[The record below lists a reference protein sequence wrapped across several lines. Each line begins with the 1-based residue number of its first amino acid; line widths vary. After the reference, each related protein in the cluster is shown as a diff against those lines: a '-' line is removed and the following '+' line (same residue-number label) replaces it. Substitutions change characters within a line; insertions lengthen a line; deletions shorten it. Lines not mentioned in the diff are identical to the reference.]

1 MSSKLWEFFLRDDV
15 ENFQRFLATAS
26 YTSGGQ
32 RTPGAG
38 GTSSFKIGASGA
50 LTPSSPGV
58 SVRSKKLTGTSPGT
72 PTPERGGSSRPSKTL
87 SREELNARDQHGRTL
102 LHHVVSST
110 KPSSAEF
117 AASLLEVP
125 FLDIYAQD
133 WESGWTALHRA
144 LYAGNVTIAQ
154 ALIARDMRDATD
166 FSKQGTSAQ
175 AGGLIKIKDRE
186 GNSPFDVYGATI
198 TSRDIK
204 QTVTS
209 PTQDSIFVDVDH
221 SDVASTTSSEVDDSD
236 DDGHIGRGLLKPR
249 TNLLADEVFTF
260 GSNKNLNLGV
270 GDQDDRQFPERIALT
285 RPQHLLQ
292 RFYRDYQKRKL
303 GGNGLDSH
311 HEQNHPNGLPALIKN
326 KSIKIQ
332 DIAMSKLHTAILTN
346 DPESNLFLCGF
357 GPGGRLGTGDES
369 TRFGFVCIETGGLA
383 NRKIVAVALGQDHT
397 LAITD
402 HGGVFSW
409 GSNKWGQLGYGLP
422 RTNNKDDVPIQDS
435 PRQIFNPF
443 KKEIILG
450 AAASSIH
457 SVVFSHAGLYT
468 FGKNEGQLGLVDS
481 DARSLETQTTPRR
494 VGASL
499 FSAVI
504 QSVSAIDQATA
515 VLLQNHEVWVFS
527 QYGYSRL
534 SFPLDVSSSFIR
546 NSFMTTRYDTSVN
559 HIAKIRSGGD
569 TICALSSSGD
579 VFTVQINK
587 TENLPA
593 LTSTTNPAK
602 IRNSLSHPSRVWSVK
617 KAHMAVRDVDVGQ
630 DGSIII
636 CTANGSAW
644 RKEKRRKAK
653 DGSSKEYKFARVPGL
668 SRVVGV
674 CSNAFGAYVVA
685 QRDCDVTREQINIDP
700 TTLSNDL
707 LPISPFSSF
716 ISATD
721 EIDLGSAES
730 SLLDLEP
737 VMSIKAAVMS
747 VSDIEAFARPLQHEN
762 SPGMVS
768 LKTTLSDVQIPVHEF
783 ILSGR
788 SPVWRK
794 AFHEFRLAGFFSIPD
809 VLDVRHDNGHTQILF
824 HGIDILTVLNV
835 VFFSYTDAALDVWQ
849 QARHTPQSASRYR
862 QVRTELMRIATC
874 LDLPALERATRLMIE
889 PAKSLKSDMAL
900 AILDPTFFESG
911 DVIIE
916 LKGDSLK
923 VHSQIICQRCPFF
936 DALFNGRSGGRWLAS
951 RRENGTGL
959 INVDLKHIERPIFEF
974 VLRYMYADIEEE
986 LFDEVR
992 TKDLED
998 FIDLLLDVAFVANE
1012 LMIDRLAQICQKVLG
1027 RFVNTRNVCHFLNS
1041 VAPCFVPE
1049 FKDAALEYICL
1060 NLEDLL
1066 ANRQHLLRALD
1077 HVCHENQITSYP
1089 VSRGRNSEEFVFEKY
1104 PELASEIESDRR
1116 RRIDSMRIRS
1126 HINRIEALEGKLRA
1140 MNIEKTAE
1148 SPLAQKTKPSQSGD
1162 NLAIAAQSPALKPK
1176 QSSNDLMFQMDDDN
1190 ILSPGDS
1197 IKGKAAVRGIR
1208 QFDANEGRSRFDSP
1222 TSRAGMVDTESF
1234 GDQNYLDGQ
1243 MASSQDTALGE
1254 SPTEYRA
1261 AAVKDKRNGSF
1272 QGAWTSSDLAT
1283 SKKNLKDIMSEVSET
1298 RVSNLSLGMSDRRE
1312 NSSNFIPKIS
1322 QKERKKIQQQQ
1333 MQDMFAAQQ
1342 KAKEAPQNP
1351 WKLPDPNKTPSK
1363 SSPFASVNEEESPV
1377 SEAAKSAQ
1385 KPSMTLRQTV
1395 AGTPPPPRAS
1405 PGATR
1410 PVQIQGR
1417 SASTSSGPPPRS
1429 SVSGPSAAQPPSSY
1443 PNPSANP
1450 QRAPQSIRHIPRP
1463 EPYKKSFHSDSP
1475 NSMSL
1480 SAILMQQQTE
1490 KDEIREAAT
1499 AKHNLEDI
1507 QAEQQFQEWW
1517 DKESRR
1523 IQGLPDPEEL
1533 APQQEGE
1540 TRGCGSGRGGRGDRS
1555 KGSSGQQRKK
1565 RGKPTPTPHP
1575 PSSTPAGT
1583 SSPGVSAL
1591 SQQLPRN
1598 PKPDGP
1604 ASQKQKPP
1612 SGPRREKQPRSA
1624 SSGGKEITSATPT
1637 APVAAMGN
1645 RPRRGGRGGGGGRGR
1660 GKDRGER
1667 HHNAQPA
1674 PTPTPTTT

>member
-15 ENFQRFLATAS
+15 QNFQRFLATAS

-32 RTPGAG
+32 RTPGSG
-38 GTSSFKIGASGA
+38 GPSSFKIGSSGT
-50 LTPSSPGV
+50 LTGSSPGL
-58 SVRSKKLTGTSPGT
+58 SSKGKKLTGTSPGT
-72 PTPERGGSSRPSKTL
+72 PILERGASSRPGKTL

-110 KPSSAEF
+110 KSSSVQF
-117 AASLLEVP
+117 ALSLLEVP
-125 FLDIYAQD
+125 FLDIYVQD

-166 FSKQGTSAQ
+166 FSKQGTSAHV
-175 AGGLIKIKDRE
+175 GGLIKIKDRE

-204 QTVTS
+204 QAVS
-209 PTQDSIFVDVDH
+209 PAAQDSIFVDEDQ
-221 SDVASTTSSEVDDSD
+221 SDVATTTSSEVDDSD
-236 DDGHIGRGLLKPR
+236 DEGHIGRGLLKPR

-285 RPQHLLQ
+285 RPPHLLQ
-292 RFYRDYQKRKL
+292 RFYRDYQKKKL
-303 GGNGLDSH
+303 DRDSSEFH
-311 HEQNHPNGLPALIKN
+311 HEQNHHADLPALIKN
-326 KSIKIQ
+326 KSIRIQ

-383 NRKIVAVALGQDHT
+383 NRKVVAIALGQDHS

-402 HGGVFSW
+402 NGGVFSW
-409 GSNKWGQLGYGLP
+409 GSNKYGQLGYGLP

-450 AAASSIH
+450 AAASAIH
-457 SVVFSHAGLYT
+457 SVVFSHSGLYT

-504 QSVSAIDQATA
+504 QSVSAIDHATA

-534 SFPLDVSSSFIR
+534 SFPLDVSSSFIK
-546 NSFMTTRYDTSVN
+546 NSFMATRYDTSAN
-559 HIAKIRSGGD
+559 HIAKIRSGGN

-579 VFTVQINK
+579 VFTVQVNK
-587 TENLPA
+587 TENPSA

-602 IRNSLSHPSRVWSVK
+602 IRNSLSQPSRVWSVK
-617 KAHMAVRDVDVGQ
+617 KAHLAVRDVDVGQ

-653 DGSSKEYKFARVPGL
+653 DGSSKDYKFARIPGL

-685 QRDCDVTREQINIDP
+685 QRDCDVTKEQINIDLS
-700 TTLSNDL
+700 TLSNDL
-707 LPISPFSSF
+707 LPISPFSSLL
-716 ISATD
+716 SATD
-721 EIDLGSAES
+721 ETRSVSTEDGPPG
-730 SLLDLEP
+730 LDS
-737 VMSIKAAVMS
+737 VMSIKAALMS
-747 VSDIEAFARPLQHEN
+747 ASDLEAVIRPLQYET
-762 SPGMVS
+762 SPGMVW
-768 LKTTLSDVQIPVHEF
+768 LKTTRSDVQIPVHEF
-783 ILSGR
+783 VLSGR
-788 SPVWRK
+788 SSVWRK
-794 AFHEFRLAGFFSIPD
+794 AFHEFRLAGSFSIPD
-809 VLDVRHDNGHTQILF
+809 VLDVQHDNGHTKVLF

-835 VFFSYTDAALDVWQ
+835 AFFSYTDAALDAWQ
-849 QARHTPQSASRYR
+849 QARHTPESASRYR
-862 QVRTELMRIATC
+862 QVRIEVMRIATV
-874 LDLPALERATRLMIE
+874 LDLPTLERAARLMIE
-889 PAKSLKSDMAL
+889 PVKSLKSDMAL
-900 AILDPTFFESG
+900 AILDPSFFESS
-911 DVIIE
+911 DVIVE
-916 LKGDSLK
+916 LNGDTMK
-923 VHSQIICQRCPFF
+923 VHSEIICQRCPFF

-951 RRENGTGL
+951 RRENSTGN

-974 VLRYMYADIEEE
+974 VLRYLYADTEEE
-986 LFDEVR
+986 MFDEVR
-992 TKDLED
+992 TRDLED
-998 FIDLLLDVAFVANE
+998 FIDLVLDVAFVANE
-1012 LMIDRLAQICQKVLG
+1012 LMIDRLAQICQKMLG
-1027 RFVNTRNVCHFLNS
+1027 RFVNARNVCHFLNS
-1041 VAPCFVPE
+1041 VAPCYVPE

-1066 ANRQHLLRALD
+1066 ANRSLLDLDEHLLRALD
-1077 HVCHENQITSYP
+1077 HVCHENQLTSYP

-1104 PELASEIESDRR
+1104 PELVSEIESDKR
-1116 RRIDSMRIRS
+1116 RRIDSVRLRS

-1140 MNIEKTAE
+1140 VNLDKTAE
-1148 SPLAQKTKPSQSGD
+1148 SPLAQKAKSAQSGD
-1162 NLAIAAQSPALKPK
+1162 NLAVASPSPSLRPK
-1176 QSSNDLMFQMDDDN
+1176 QSSNDLMFQMDDDSL
-1190 ILSPGDS
+1190 LSPGDAV
-1197 IKGKAAVRGIR
+1197 KGKATVHGNR
-1208 QFDANEGRSRFDSP
+1208 QTDANEGFRGFNPSTPRS
-1222 TSRAGMVDTESF
+1222 GMVEAESF

-1243 MASSQDTALGE
+1243 MATSQDTILGE
-1254 SPTEYRA
+1254 SPTENRA
-1261 AAVKDKRNGSF
+1261 AAAKNKGNGIPLATSS
-1272 QGAWTSSDLAT
+1272 QGAWTSSDLSA
-1283 SKKNLKDIMSEVSET
+1283 SKKNLKDIMSEASET

-1312 NSSNFIPKIS
+1312 SSSNFAPKLS

-1333 MQDMFAAQQ
+1333 MQDMLTAQQ

-1351 WKLPDPNKTPSK
+1351 WKVPTPSKTPSK
-1363 SSPFASVNEEESPV
+1363 PSPFAGINGEGSPS
-1377 SEAAKSAQ
+1377 SEAAKLAQ

-1395 AGTPPPPRAS
+1395 AGTPPTPRDS
-1405 PGATR
+1405 PAATT
-1410 PVQIQGR
+1410 PVQIQSR
-1417 SASTSSGPPPRS
+1417 SASASAGPPQPRPS
-1429 SVSGPSAAQPPSSY
+1429 ISGPSAAPVSSS
-1443 PNPSANP
+1443 PNPSVNTQPAV
-1450 QRAPQSIRHIPRP
+1450 QSIRHTPRP
-1463 EPYKKSFHSDSP
+1463 EPYKTSFHSDSP
-1475 NSMSL
+1475 SSMSL
-1480 SAILMQQQTE
+1480 AAILMQQQTE

-1523 IQGLPDPEEL
+1523 IQGIPDPEETPT
-1533 APQQEGE
+1533 PQQGD
-1540 TRGCGSGRGGRGDRS
+1540 TRGGGGGGRGGRG
-1555 KGSSGQQRKK
+1555 KGPSGQQRKR
-1565 RGKPTPTPHP
+1565 RGKPTPTP
-1575 PSSTPAGT
+1575 PSTTPAGT
-1583 SSPGVSAL
+1583 SSPGISAL
-1591 SQQLPRN
+1591 SQQLPR
-1598 PKPDGP
+1598 PPQP
-1604 ASQKQKPP
+1604 VASSQKQKPP
-1612 SGPRREKQPRSA
+1612 SGPRRDTQPRS
-1624 SSGGKEITSATPT
+1624 SSN
-1637 APVAAMGN
+1637 GN
-1645 RPRRGGRGGGGGRGR
+1645 PSESTTQTGNHPRRGGRGGAGGARGR
-1660 GKDRGER
+1660 GKDRADR
-1667 HHNAQPA
+1667 HSNNRQPA
-1674 PTPTPTTT
+1674 PTTST